1 MWESVPVVWESV
13 SVRDFGSPGVRIC
26 LQSVGEARLS
36 VRTTSLCPL
45 TSVAHLTPESSKGVA
60 SSTGVPCISGSHQS
74 LSLELPAK
82 QYCRVWGA
90 IRESF
95 LALGQLPGISSDL
108 NLTPPLE
115 LALCSSWESLY
126 CEPGEPGGRRPDSQ
140 RAAAAWA
147 PTLGW
152 NAPFTHCTAVF
163 HSPSSVLRKSHE
175 TSPLN
180 HASAQTH
187 TEGHNF

>member
-1 MWESVPVVWESV
+1 MSGSV
-13 SVRDFGSPGVRIC
+13 C
-26 LQSVGEARLS
+26 NQSEARLS
-36 VRTTSLCPL
+36 VRTTFLCPL
-45 TSVAHLTPESSKGVA
+45 PSVAHPAPESSKGVA
-60 SSTGVPCISGSHQS
+60 SSTGVPCISDSHQS
-74 LSLELPAK
+74 LSLEPPAK
-82 QYCRVWGA
+82 QRGRVWGA

-108 NLTPPLE
+108 NLTPPVE
-115 LALCSSWESLY
+115 LCSSRESLY
-126 CEPGEPGGRRPDSQ
+126 YEPGEPGGRRPDSQ
-140 RAAAAWA
+140 RAAAAWV

-163 HSPSSVLRKSHE
+163 CSPSSVLRKSHE

-187 TEGHNF
+187 IEGHNF